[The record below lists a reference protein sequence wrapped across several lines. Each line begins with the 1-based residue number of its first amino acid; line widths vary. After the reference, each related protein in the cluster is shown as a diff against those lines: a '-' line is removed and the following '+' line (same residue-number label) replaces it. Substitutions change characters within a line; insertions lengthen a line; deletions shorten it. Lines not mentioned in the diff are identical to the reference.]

1 MAKKGTTKY
10 KSNKQ
15 EKEVAKLFGGK
26 QVIASGSLWFAD
38 SDVRNDKFL
47 IECKTTEKNY
57 YSLTAKVWEKIAEEA
72 TRDHMRTPLMVIDL
86 EDKDR
91 VVVFNPKDFSTP
103 LFEPYDCT
111 LNGNNQKSFRISVKD
126 FEEAEEECG
135 EYIYGRLFIIC
146 GKKRNMLFYMRMKDF
161 EEYFKEEL
169 I

>member
-47 IECKTTEKNY
+47 IECKTTEKDY
-57 YSLTAKVWEKIAEEA
+57 YSLTAKVWEKIEEEA
-72 TRDHMRTPLMVIDL
+72 IRDRWRIPLMIIDL

-91 VVVFNPKDFSTP
+91 LVVFNTKYFETQVPEPFDST
-103 LFEPYDCT
+103 Y
-111 LNGNNQKSFRISVKD
+111 NGDSQKSFRVSLKEL
-126 FEEAEEECG
+126 EEAEKDFG

-146 GKKRNMLFYMRMKDF
+146 GKNRNMLFFMRHKDF
-161 EEYFKEEL
+161 VETFKEEL
-169 I
+169 